1 MGNLFL
7 KKQYDY
13 TCFIEDILETQI
25 RLKKLH
31 FQLQN
36 IKKS

>member
-13 TCFIEDILETQI
+13 TCFIKDILESQI
-25 RLKKLH
+25 GLKSLH

>member
-13 TCFIEDILETQI
+13 TCFIEDILEIQTG
-25 RLKKLH
+25 LKKLY

-36 IKKS
+36 I